1 MSKHEIAIL
10 TRIYQG
16 PMPMTFTDPSD
27 IDAVRILH
35 GIGLVNAK
43 FDQPAASR
51 HERERFL
58 AAVVV
63 GFHEPMA

>member
-16 PMPMTFTDPSD
+16 PVPMTFTDRSD
-27 IDAVRILH
+27 VDAVRILH

-43 FDQPAASR
+43 FERPAGAR
-51 HERERFL
+51 GDHGQVMT
-58 AAVVV
+58 AVVV
-63 GFHEPMA
+63 GFQEP